1 MQLVYPGSSK
11 SSKFGAVSRFSK
23 QVSIPVTIDGMS
35 AHIVKCSRLWDTM
48 GVSLTGAAV
57 N

>member
-1 MQLVYPGSSK
+1 MQLVYPGNSK

-35 AHIVKCSRLWDTM
+35 AHIVKCSRLWDTI

>member
-1 MQLVYPGSSK
+1 MQLVYPGNSK

-23 QVSIPVTIDGMS
+23 QVSIPVTIDSIS
-35 AHIVKCSRLWDTM
+35 AHIVKCRLWDM
-48 GVSLTGAAV
+48 IGVSLTGTAV